1 MFEVGQIVFINGR
14 LVVMNSEGAYIKYIP
29 FQGGAVDVSVIDTN
43 TVAVTLSEKKCISIV
58 DVNTT
63 HVIRR
68 ICN

>member
-1 MFEVGQIVFINGR
+1 
-14 LVVMNSEGAYIKYIP
+14 MNSEGTYIKYIP
-29 FQGGAVDVSVIDTN
+29 FQGGAVDVSVIDKN